1 MARFVALAVLLAI
14 AAGVFGFM
22 QMSNATAA
30 QMQLAAVQAELQTAK
45 ANAKQYA
52 DSSKMAAS
60 NLEQCNSQKAE
71 IQTQLD
77 TVNAAMAA
85 KTPARKK

>member
-1 MARFVALAVLLAI
+1 MVRFVALAILLAI
-14 AAGVFGFM
+14 GAGVFAFI
-22 QMSNATAA
+22 QMSDVAAA
-30 QMQLAAVQAELQTAK
+30 QAQLGAVQAELQTAK

-52 DSSKMAAS
+52 DSSKAAAA

-71 IQTQLD
+71 IQSSLD
-77 TVNAAMAA
+77 AANAAMAA

>member
-1 MARFVALAVLLAI
+1 MVRFVALAILLAI
-14 AAGVFGFM
+14 AAGVFGFI
-22 QMSNATAA
+22 QMSNVAAA
-30 QMQLAAVQAELQTAK
+30 QAQLGAIQAELATAK

-85 KTPARKK
+85 KKPAGKK